1 MSPTVICG
9 VAVPDSKIAREAT
22 EMLRDT
28 SSDLLLDH
36 SLRVFFWAALAGN
49 RKQLGYDPELLYVGA
64 MFHDYGLTD
73 RYRESQLR
81 FEVDG
86 ANAARDFL
94 HGRGI
99 AQADLDRIWAAIALH
114 TTPGIP
120 QHMHP
125 EIALLHAATG
135 MDVAGR
141 NYADFTDEEREAV
154 TRVYPRGADFES
166 GLIDEFYQGL
176 KHRPASTF
184 GTLND
189 DYLAFRD
196 PMFRRGDIC
205 SIMLSSP
212 WVCAHDAAGHRHGQ
226 DDRSSRTTG

>member
-1 MSPTVICG
+1 MSPTIICS
-9 VAVPDSKIAREAT
+9 VPVPDSKIAREAT

-28 SSDLLLDH
+28 SSELLFDH

-49 RKQLGYDPELLYVGA
+49 RKGLGYDPELLYVGA
-64 MFHDYGLTD
+64 MFHDFGLTD
-73 RYRESQLR
+73 RYRESQSR

-94 HGRGI
+94 RGHGI
-99 AQADLDRIWAAIALH
+99 AQPDLDRVWAAIALH

-120 QHMHP
+120 HLMHP
-125 EIALLHAATG
+125 EIALLHAAAG

-141 NYADFTDEEREAV
+141 NYADFTGEEREAV
-154 TRVYPRGADFES
+154 TAAYPRGADFEA
-166 GLIDEFYQGL
+166 GMIDEFYQGL

-196 PMFRRGDIC
+196 PNFRRGDIC
-205 SIMLSSP
+205 SIMFSSP
-212 WVCAHDAAGHRHGQ
+212 WVGAHDGAVHHHG
-226 DDRSSRTTG
+226 

>member
-9 VAVPDSKIAREAT
+9 VPAPDSKIAREAT
-22 EMLRDT
+22 DLLRDT
-28 SSDLLLDH
+28 SSDLLFDH

-49 RKQLGYDPELLYVGA
+49 RRELPYDPELLYVGA

-73 RYRESQLR
+73 RYRASQLR

-94 HGRGI
+94 RGHGI
-99 AQADLDRIWAAIALH
+99 AQPDLDRVWAAIAFH

-120 QHMHP
+120 QHMDP

-154 TRVYPRGADFES
+154 TSAYPRGAEFES
-166 GLIDEFYQGL
+166 GMIDEFYQGL
-176 KHRPASTF
+176 KHRPDSTF

-196 PMFRRGDIC
+196 PTFRRGDIC
-205 SIMLSSP
+205 RIMLNSP
-212 WVCAHDAAGHRHGQ
+212 WVCSHDAAGGQ
-226 DDRSSRTTG
+226 RPAG

>member
-1 MSPTVICG
+1 MKRRDVERAAPTNSKEIAMSSILCG
-9 VAVPDSKIAREAT
+9 VTVPDSKIAREAT
-22 EMLRDT
+22 ELLRDA
-28 SSDLLLDH
+28 SSDLLFDH

-49 RKQLGYDPELLYVGA
+49 RKQFEYDPELLYVGA
-64 MFHDYGLTD
+64 MFHDFGLTG
-73 RYRESQLR
+73 RYRTSQQR

-94 HGRGI
+94 RGHGI
-99 AQADLDRIWAAIALH
+99 AQHDLDRVWAAIALH

-120 QHMHP
+120 HLMHP
-125 EIALLHAATG
+125 EIALLHAAAG

-141 NYADFTDEEREAV
+141 GYAD
-154 TRVYPRGADFES
+154 
-166 GLIDEFYQGL
+166 
-176 KHRPASTF
+176 STF

-196 PMFRRGDIC
+196 PNFRRGDIC

-212 WVCAHDAAGHRHGQ
+212 WVCSHDAEGHQPHG
-226 DDRSSRTTG
+226 

>member
-36 SLRVFFWAALAGN
+36 SLRVFF
-49 RKQLGYDPELLYVGA
+49 
-64 MFHDYGLTD
+64 
-73 RYRESQLR
+73 
-81 FEVDG
+81 
-86 ANAARDFL
+86 
-94 HGRGI
+94 
-99 AQADLDRIWAAIALH
+99 WAAIALH

>member
-1 MSPTVICG
+1 MSPILCG
-9 VAVPDSKIAREAT
+9 VRIPDSKIAREAT
-22 EMLRDT
+22 ELLRDT
-28 SSDLLLDH
+28 SNDLLFDH

-49 RKQLGYDPELLYVGA
+49 RKQLEYDPELLYVGA
-64 MFHDYGLTD
+64 MFHDFGLTD
-73 RYRESQLR
+73 RYRESQSR

-94 HGRGI
+94 RGHGL
-99 AQADLDRIWAAIALH
+99 AQPDLDRVWAAIALH

-120 QHMHP
+120 HLMHP
-125 EIALLHAATG
+125 EIALLHAAAG

-141 NYADFTDEEREAV
+141 GYADFASEEREAV
-154 TRVYPRGADFES
+154 TGAYPRGAEFEA
-166 GLIDEFYQGL
+166 GMIDEFYQGL
-176 KHRPASTF
+176 KHRPDSTF

-196 PMFRRGDIC
+196 PSFRRGDIC

-212 WVCAHDAAGHRHGQ
+212 WVCVHQHE
-226 DDRSSRTTG
+226 